1 MQSATTKEHTMKRLS
16 TRLIP
21 LAAVAAYFATVAD
34 SAFAGL
40 YSDERLKRE
49 IAPVEGALA
58 RLSRLE
64 TR

>member
-1 MQSATTKEHTMKRLS
+1 MKRLS

-21 LAAVAAYFATVAD
+21 LAAVAVYFATVVEPAL
-34 SAFAGL
+34 AWTRF
-40 YSDERLKRE
+40 SDERLKRE

-58 RLSRLE
+58 RLSRIE